1 MKQGKLIFLLVTIV
15 VIILVQPNIFR
26 TVKRVLLPRS
36 FSEQITKDTVS
47 KSDREINKNLAKVKF
62 DGRQVIEVNGNL
74 PTLRP
79 QKEYIKDRTEF
90 YSDIDLLGRVG
101 KAEVLLSIDTLSS
114 NKKSDILKLKPTG
127 WKEKTV
133 KINGKEQ
140 IFYRRCFLI
149 APELGGKENEK
160 NIFTGTR
167 VLEENTADHSQS
179 MSYYENLV
187 KKYINDTRH
196 RVLYQVTPIFH
207 GIDLVPRGVRIQAK
221 SIEDDQLSFDIF
233 VFNVQPEYKINYLN
247 GNFERKQ

>member
-1 MKQGKLIFLLVTIV
+1 M
-15 VIILVQPNIFR
+15 IILAQPNVFR

-36 FSEQITKDTVS
+36 LSEQITKDTVS
-47 KSDREINKNLAKVKF
+47 KSDREINKNLAKAKF

-74 PTLRP
+74 PTLKP
-79 QKEYIKDRTEF
+79 QKGDIKDKAEF

-101 KAEVLLSIDTLSS
+101 KTEVLLGIDTLSS
-114 NKKSDILKLKPTG
+114 NKKREISKLKPTG

-133 KINGKEQ
+133 EINGKEQ
-140 IFYRRCFLI
+140 NFYRRCFLI
-149 APELGGKENEK
+149 SPELGGKENEK

-167 VLEENTADHSQS
+167 VLEENIADHSQS

-207 GIDLVPRGVRIQAK
+207 GINLVPKGVRMQAK
-221 SIEDDQLSFDIF
+221 SVEDDQLSFDVF
-233 VFNVQPEYKINYLN
+233 VFNVQPGYKINYLN
-247 GNFERKQ
+247 GNFEREQ

>member
-1 MKQGKLIFLLVTIV
+1 MKQGKLIFLLITIV
-15 VIILVQPNIFR
+15 VIILAQPNVFR

-36 FSEQITKDTVS
+36 LSEQITKDTVS
-47 KSDREINKNLAKVKF
+47 KSDREINKNLAKAKF

-74 PTLRP
+74 PTLKP
-79 QKEYIKDRTEF
+79 QKGDIKDKAEF

-101 KAEVLLSIDTLSS
+101 KTEVLLGIDTLSS
-114 NKKSDILKLKPTG
+114 NKKREISKLKPTG

-133 KINGKEQ
+133 EINGKEQ
-140 IFYRRCFLI
+140 NFYRRCFLI
-149 APELGGKENEK
+149 SPELGGKENEK

-167 VLEENTADHSQS
+167 VLEENIADHSQS

-207 GIDLVPRGVRIQAK
+207 GINLVPKGVRMQAK
-221 SIEDDQLSFDIF
+221 SVEDDQLSFDVF
-233 VFNVQPEYKINYLN
+233 VFNVQPGYKINYLN
-247 GNFERKQ
+247 GNFEREQ

>member
-1 MKQGKLIFLLVTIV
+1 M
-15 VIILVQPNIFR
+15 IILAQPNVFR

-36 FSEQITKDTVS
+36 LSEQITKDTVS
-47 KSDREINKNLAKVKF
+47 KSDREINKNLAKAKF

-74 PTLRP
+74 PTLKP
-79 QKEYIKDRTEF
+79 QKGDIKDKAEF

-101 KAEVLLSIDTLSS
+101 KTEVLLGIDTLSS
-114 NKKSDILKLKPTG
+114 NKKREISNLKPTG

-133 KINGKEQ
+133 EINGKEQ
-140 IFYRRCFLI
+140 NFYRRCFLI
-149 APELGGKENEK
+149 SPELGGKENEK

-167 VLEENTADHSQS
+167 VLEENIADHSQS

-207 GIDLVPRGVRIQAK
+207 GINLVPKGVRMQAK
-221 SIEDDQLSFDIF
+221 SVEDDQLSFDVF
-233 VFNVQPEYKINYLN
+233 VFNVQPGYKINYLN
-247 GNFERKQ
+247 GNFEREQ

>member
-15 VIILVQPNIFR
+15 VIILVQPNVFR
-26 TVKRVLLPRS
+26 TVKSILFPRS

-74 PTLRP
+74 PTLKP
-79 QKEYIKDRTEF
+79 QKGDIKDKGEF

-101 KAEVLLSIDTLSS
+101 KAEVLLSIDTLSF
-114 NKKSDILKLKPTG
+114 NKKRGISKIKPTG
-127 WKEKTV
+127 WKEKTIE
-133 KINGKEQ
+133 INGKEQ
-140 IFYRRCFLI
+140 NFYKRCFLI
-149 APELGGKENEK
+149 SPEFGGKGNEK

-196 RVLYQVTPIFH
+196 QVLYQVTPIFH

-221 SIEDDQLSFDIF
+221 SVEDDQLSFDIF
-233 VFNVQPEYKINYLN
+233 IFNVQPGYKINYLN
-247 GNFERKQ
+247 GNFAKE